1 MLKIG
6 LRSEYKKQV
15 TAGDTAVSAGSGDLE
30 VLATPVMVAAMEHA
44 AKDCVSGEL
53 SEGELS
59 EGETTVGT
67 SLSIKHLSATPVGAY
82 VRAEAELTEIDRKRL
97 VFAVKAYDGDGLIGE
112 GVHERFIVDSRKF
125 MEKAG
130 AKKHG

>member
-44 AKDCVSGEL
+44 AKDCVS
-53 SEGELS
+53 GELS